1 MYMPL
6 NRTMQKLMI
15 EQNQCIW
22 NILRFYRSYK
32 IINVIIEQFSH
43 NSLQFVANA
52 YKDNTM
58 KE

>member
-15 EQNQCIW
+15 EQNQCIC

-52 YKDNTM
+52 YKENTM